1 MAEPTLVIL
10 AAGLSSRYGSP
21 KQIDP
26 VGPDGEFIID
36 YSVYDAVRAGFKKV
50 VFLIAPGMLEDF
62 EEAIGRRVSG
72 HIETAYAFQSLER
85 LLPPVKT
92 GDAVSVQGSSAPSGA
107 IRLNRQL
114 DIWPEQADSM
124 TCLTSSRHEGDT

>member
-1 MAEPTLVIL
+1 MRLKKLLKGSFFYIVCTLF
-10 AAGLSSRYGSP
+10 GKNGGKSP
-21 KQIDP
+21 FT
-26 VGPDGEFIID
+26 VH
-36 YSVYDAVRAGFKKV
+36 
-50 VFLIAPGMLEDF
+50 M
-62 EEAIGRRVSG
+62 
-72 HIETAYAFQSLER
+72 ER